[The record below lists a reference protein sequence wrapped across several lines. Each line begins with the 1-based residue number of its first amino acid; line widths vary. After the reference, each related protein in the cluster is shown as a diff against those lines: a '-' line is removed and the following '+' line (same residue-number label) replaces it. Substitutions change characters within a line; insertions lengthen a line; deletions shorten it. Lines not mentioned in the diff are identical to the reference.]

1 MKKTARVIITSK
13 CDRKCPGCCNSKLDY
28 TSLAKV
34 IGGITA
40 LKDYEGIC
48 FDYSRKDTKK
58 KRHFKVGI
66 KTKINHQL
74 MATILLESGI
84 HVMLIDSLYAFEN
97 NRHLNLDF
105 VKTKRYERMNLGGR
119 KYKITHKGFFLKKT
133 LI

>member
-1 MKKTARVIITSK
+1 LITVAK
-13 CDRKCPGCCNSKLDY
+13 IGKRNGISKLG
-28 TSLAKV
+28 LR
-34 IGGITA
+34 
-40 LKDYEGIC
+40 
-48 FDYSRKDTKK
+48 RKS
-58 KRHFKVGI
+58 I
-66 KTKINHQL
+66 INSWQQSFW
-74 MATILLESGI
+74 ESGI

>member
-1 MKKTARVIITSK
+1 MRQSSARPIHCVTN
-13 CDRKCPGCCNSKLDY
+13 RQRLH
-28 TSLAKV
+28 T
-34 IGGITA
+34 TA
-40 LKDYEGIC
+40 LTTKLHNNGFIFIDIC

>member
-1 MKKTARVIITSK
+1 MTKKIITPLSTALLF
-13 CDRKCPGCCNSKLDY
+13 CNSLFAQSSG
-28 TSLAKV
+28 T
-34 IGGITA
+34 
-40 LKDYEGIC
+40 
-48 FDYSRKDTKK
+48 DTFQLEKNTNG
-58 KRHFKVGI
+58 HYIF